1 MASCHIYTANNSA
14 DQSLTGGAAKT
25 LIQLVS
31 PSSRFLWI
39 REAAVGFK
47 SITATDVAVLVQLV
61 RQSTAGTA
69 SALTPSRDIESQPVA
84 LASAQEIF
92 TVEPTSGVVVKEWLI
107 TPIGGQLIYQLPLE
121 EYVEM
126 AVSSRLGL
134 ICNAPQAQSAR
145 GYIKFNE

>member
-14 DQSLTGGAAKT
+14 DQSLAGATPKT

-31 PSSRFLWI
+31 PSTRFLWI
-39 REAAVGFK
+39 REASVGFK
-47 SITATDVAVLVQLV
+47 SITASDVSVLVQLV

-69 SALTPSRDIESQPVA
+69 SALTPARDIESQPVA

-92 TVEPTSGVVVKEWLI
+92 TVEPTTGVVVKEWLI